1 MGVGVGLI
9 ARKAGMT
16 QVFAE
21 DGSAIPVTVL
31 EVEPCKVIM
40 RRTAER
46 DGYDAVQVGFGAPK
60 KRVSR
65 AVQGHFARQGQELM
79 GGLKEFRVKP
89 EDEFE
94 LGQELKADLFEAGQK
109 IDVSGTSKGRGFAG
123 VMKRYDFGG
132 GRASHGAEKI
142 HRQMG
147 STGQCQDPGRV
158 FPGKKMPGHYG
169 NARVT
174 VQNLEVVRVD
184 AEAGRILVKG
194 AVPGPRGGLVELR
207 PAVKGA

>member
-31 EVEPCKVIM
+31 EVEPCKVVM
-40 RRTAER
+40 RRTSER
-46 DGYDAVQVGFGAPK
+46 DGYDAVQIGFGKPK
-60 KRVSR
+60 KKVTR
-65 AVQGHFARQGQELM
+65 AVQGHFAKQGQDVM
-79 GGLKEFRVKP
+79 GGLKEFRVRP

-132 GRASHGAEKI
+132 GRASHGAEKT

-184 AEAGRILVKG
+184 ADAGRILVKG

>member
-1 MGVGVGLI
+1 MAAGLV

-21 DGSAIPVTVL
+21 DGAAVPVTVL
-31 EVEPCKVIM
+31 NVEPCRVVAL
-40 RRTAER
+40 RTAER
-46 DGYDAVQVGFGAPK
+46 DGYDAIQVGFGKAP
-60 KRVSR
+60 RVQTR
-65 AVQGHFARQGQELM
+65 AVQGHYAKQGQDAARS
-79 GGLKEFRVKP
+79 LKEFRISAG
-89 EDEFE
+89 ESFE
-94 LGQELKADLFEAGQK
+94 LGQELTAEMFQVGQK

-123 VMKRYDFGG
+123 VMKRYDFAG
-132 GRASHGAEKI
+132 GRATHGAEKT

-147 STGQCQDPGRV
+147 STGQCQWPGRV

-169 NARVT
+169 DVRIT
-174 VQNLEVVRVD
+174 TQNLTIVRID

-194 AVPGPRGGLVELR
+194 AVPGAKSGYVELR